1 MVVTKVEDD
10 KRKEN
15 NLKDFTTKFK
25 NDFSKEI
32 YEQTYK
38 FGEEDIDNTLY
49 RVAKDL
55 ASIEEDPEKWTYNF
69 LDLLTDFK
77 FVPGGRITS
86 NAGTSLKGTSMIN
99 CFTPEVEVLTKRG
112 YVQIKD
118 VKIND
123 EVLTHTGKW
132 RKVKSIMN
140 RIYKGNLDVY
150 DSSALTSKIK
160 STPEHPFYQGDNKWE
175 KSENNNKL
183 VLLSFNDDESE
194 FHNIDILEYVKNIKR
209 IDGGA
214 SELYYD
220 DNILHTTS
228 STVYN
233 NGNVMTKDSVS
244 INRKVKIDENIAYC
258 FGRFVGDGSTFNV
271 NKRYEVD
278 GFNII
283 FSKKEKSELLFI
295 KESLE
300 NAFGID
306 ININESN
313 AFDGVY
319 LRKNNN
325 ILGEFFKSAFGKDA
339 YCKKIPKFIW
349 ESPKKIIE
357 SFLLGLFDADGT
369 FTKNK
374 ELRITLSNEKLVKD
388 IQALMN
394 MIGFSGRK
402 TETSIK
408 EFKSWKLYINK
419 NIGNDFIQ
427 KLKKYYD
434 DDRFNYNITNN
445 GLSPI
450 VDESSKTE
458 KIHLV
463 KDFIKS
469 KEYYEGIVYN
479 ISVDTD
485 ESYVVNNVVVH
496 NCFVDGFLGE
506 DQDSMESILDAL
518 RRQALILKS
527 EGGYGFCADVMRPR
541 GAYINGIG
549 NESPGAVKM
558 LDMWDTQSSVITE
571 GSGKKSQRKDG
582 KVKIRKGAQMVT
594 MSCWHGDI
602 EEFITAK
609 QTPGR
614 LTKFNMSVLITDE
627 FMNAVENNLPWNLEF
642 PDYDKASEEYKKEW
656 NGNLRYWKEKGYPTV
671 IYKTYENANQL
682 WDIIMESTYSR
693 NEPGVLFI
701 DTINKLNN
709 LKYIEYINATNPCVV
724 GDTLV
729 LTNIG
734 WIKIK
739 NLNNHKGIR
748 IITMDSNN
756 KLYESEL
763 KWSGVTN
770 VNDDIIRVDFSNG
783 EFLLCNKKHKLYNWS
798 DFSEIC
804 IGDLLG
810 ENLEEKEI
818 SVISGLG
825 KIVNILKIS
834 ELGYKED
841 VYDLT
846 AVPNYNFFSI
856 LNRDESIIKE
866 KIIINDNIELDYF
879 SVVETNNGQKFA
891 NELTEED
898 DII

>member
-1 MVVTKVEDD
+1 M
-10 KRKEN
+10 KE
-15 NLKDFTTKFK
+15 TFK
-25 NDFSKEI
+25 
-32 YEQTYK
+32 
-38 FGEEDIDNTLY
+38 
-49 RVAKDL
+49 
-55 ASIEEDPEKWTYNF
+55 
-69 LDLLTDFK
+69 
-77 FVPGGRITS
+77 
-86 NAGTSLKGTSMIN
+86 
-99 CFTPEVEVLTKRG
+99 
-112 YVQIKD
+112 
-118 VKIND
+118 
-123 EVLTHTGKW
+123 
-132 RKVKSIMN
+132 
-140 RIYKGNLDVY
+140 
-150 DSSALTSKIK
+150 KIK
-160 STPEHPFYQGDNKWE
+160 SIHQ
-175 KSENNNKL
+175 
-183 VLLSFNDDESE
+183 
-194 FHNIDILEYVKNIKR
+194 I
-209 IDGGA
+209 
-214 SELYYD
+214 
-220 DNILHTTS
+220 
-228 STVYN
+228 
-233 NGNVMTKDSVS
+233 
-244 INRKVKIDENIAYC
+244 KIDNSYDFAVEDEHRIIAREN
-258 FGRFVGDGSTFNV
+258 GSKNSFYT
-271 NKRYEVD
+271 
-278 GFNII
+278 
-283 FSKKEKSELLFI
+283 
-295 KESLE
+295 
-300 NAFGID
+300 
-306 ININESN
+306 SN
-313 AFDGVY
+313 
-319 LRKNNN
+319 
-325 ILGEFFKSAFGKDA
+325 
-339 YCKKIPKFIW
+339 
-349 ESPKKIIE
+349 
-357 SFLLGLFDADGT
+357 
-369 FTKNK
+369 
-374 ELRITLSNEKLVKD
+374 
-388 IQALMN
+388 
-394 MIGFSGRK
+394 
-402 TETSIK
+402 
-408 EFKSWKLYINK
+408 
-419 NIGNDFIQ
+419 
-427 KLKKYYD
+427 
-434 DDRFNYNITNN
+434 
-445 GLSPI
+445 
-450 VDESSKTE
+450 
-458 KIHLV
+458 
-463 KDFIKS
+463 
-469 KEYYEGIVYN
+469 
-479 ISVDTD
+479 
-485 ESYVVNNVVVH
+485 
-496 NCFVDGFLGE
+496 
-506 DQDSMESILDAL
+506 
-518 RRQALILKS
+518 
-527 EGGYGFCADVMRPR
+527 
-541 GAYINGIG
+541 
-549 NESPGAVKM
+549 
-558 LDMWDTQSSVITE
+558 
-571 GSGKKSQRKDG
+571 
-582 KVKIRKGAQMVT
+582 
-594 MSCWHGDI
+594 CWHGDI

-810 ENLEEKEI
+810 DNLEEKEI

-891 NELTEED
+891 NELIEED